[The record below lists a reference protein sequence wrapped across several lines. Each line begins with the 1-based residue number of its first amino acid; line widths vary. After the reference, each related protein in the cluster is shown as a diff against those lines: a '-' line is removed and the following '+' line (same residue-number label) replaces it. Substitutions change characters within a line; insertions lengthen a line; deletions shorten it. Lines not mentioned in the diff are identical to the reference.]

1 MSTWRTE
8 GAYINAGSTHTHT
21 TQYSKRILAFQY
33 LLLFPNTA
41 TGQDLSIDTARCL
54 HQSSFFLITTTGQD
68 LSIDTARCLRF
79 FSNIRMSHPRR
90 QNVVRSFRRT
100 ASALLCC
107 MFSFFWL
114 SIQDEQTR
122 EAGETQIRLGGM
134 HWILTNFRKK
144 VEVGSPKVWSG
155 HCAILYPWNRLE
167 LAVEPNQNLHHF
179 AVHCLRAH
187 IVGARLPQC
196 PYGRLCLAV
205 MMHAVV
211 WQAQLSWG
219 HFGMAMGAAQRPLS
233 TTWLASCNARW
244 LSFLDLERCDLRC
257 KLGGQTPWPHP
268 DELPHPIGPGWLPK
282 STPQWSKGIALSR
295 LLICCYLQ
303 PGLCSFR
310 EGMLHL
316 FVSGIFSIFVKNTPC
331 GTIVLQPSIFRCYC
345 WWKKSCTNW

>member
-1 MSTWRTE
+1 
-8 GAYINAGSTHTHT
+8 
-21 TQYSKRILAFQY
+21 
-33 LLLFPNTA
+33 
-41 TGQDLSIDTARCL
+41 
-54 HQSSFFLITTTGQD
+54 
-68 LSIDTARCLRF
+68 
-79 FSNIRMSHPRR
+79 MSHPRR

-100 ASALLCC
+100 ASAFRFTLCC

-122 EAGETQIRLGGM
+122 ETGETQIRLGGM
-134 HWILTNFRKK
+134 HWIHTNFRKK

-205 MMHAVV
+205 MM
-211 WQAQLSWG
+211 
-219 HFGMAMGAAQRPLS
+219 
-233 TTWLASCNARW
+233 W

-268 DELPHPIGPGWLPK
+268 DELPHPIGPGGLPK

-316 FVSGIFSIFVKNTPC
+316 FVSGIFSIFVKKHSLWYNRASA
-331 GTIVLQPSIFRCYC
+331 IHF
-345 WWKKSCTNW
+345 